1 VILLNSSSVV
11 RSELRSK
18 LIKEK
23 VSSYIPDDP
32 AQAVYIE
39 AVPGWLHCDYLHELL
54 DLYSILDKCIDMRIV
69 SFSEARNSLKTVL
82 DHVVED
88 ADYTIITRRDA
99 EDAVVMSLE
108 YFNSLLETVYLL
120 KSPANAAH
128 LERSIAQFKEGE
140 VLEHELLS
148 D

>member
-1 VILLNSSSVV
+1 MYSLLGASCA
-11 RSELRSK
+11 
-18 LIKEK
+18 
-23 VSSYIPDDP
+23 YISFCSIP
-32 AQAVYIE
+32 
-39 AVPGWLHCDYLHELL
+39 HCDYLHELL
-54 DLYSILDKCIDMRIV
+54 DLYSILNKCIDMRIV
-69 SFSEARNSLKTVL
+69 SFSEARNNLKTVL